1 MERGEREMERPR
13 VRRWEAEREE
23 MEERN
28 EMREMRGRQIVR
40 VFFYEK
46 WGESTKQDY
55 THSRSGNPTDVI
67 EKCWDE
73 DEDEDE
79 DEDDGYG
86 PIMLL
91 HFGQVPVVVVSSSSL
106 AEEIFKT
113 HDADFSSRSPMT
125 TAKILMYGCV
135 DIGFSPYNE
144 SRQLRKICVMELLSV
159 RTVKTFKTVR
169 EEEVACLIET
179 ISRSSSKGASVNLS
193 AMSHILTVHIIF
205 RCAFGRKF
213 SNVDGQNGFA
223 DLPKELMSGLLSFSF
238 TDSIPTLGWLDIV
251 TGLITRLKKTAQK
264 LDSFLEQVI
273 EEHIIQSSSS
283 SNDLDKAKDFVDD
296 MFVAGTDSFSK
307 VIEWAMSEL
316 ITNPRIMKKAQE
328 EVRRIVREKGKLKLD
343 EEDIQEMDYLKCVIK
358 ETFRLHPPTPILARE
373 SSESVNI
380 KGYLFPP
387 KTKVIINAWKI
398 QRDPDTWSCAEEFI
412 PELVLPSRL
421 KVDQS
426 RLRLGNLHE
435 VKASDFCGESFHPTY
450 ACPYHPRYGNHHSSS
465 YTSLQLDFCMSRPS
479 PRNPQQERRTIED
492 MEKDMI
498 SDWLSPSTKKYPF
511 DDWSNSLYQQDTYS
525 SMRNQP
531 SRDIIRFLLE
541 TEQDM
546 NLTEQELDQWI
557 E

>member
-1 MERGEREMERPR
+1 M
-13 VRRWEAEREE
+13 V
-23 MEERN
+23 
-28 EMREMRGRQIVR
+28 
-40 VFFYEK
+40 K
-46 WGESTKQDY
+46 
-55 THSRSGNPTDVI
+55 I

-73 DEDEDE
+73 DEDEH
-79 DEDDGYG
+79 EDDGVSKVDRACSNRSYIKEGLYKMKWSSKQTNLPPSPPKLPLIGNFHQLSKRSHHSLKDLSQKYG

-251 TGLITRLKKTAQK
+251 TGLITRLKKTARK

-283 SNDLDKAKDFVDD
+283 SNDLDKAKDFVDVLLQIQEHEDNKINTKLTRDKIKALILD

-328 EVRRIVREKGKLKLD
+328 EILGAAPRSSFLRFIGSKFDFKGLDFEYFPFGLGRRICPGISFGSAVVEL
-343 EEDIQEMDYLKCVIK
+343 
-358 ETFRLHPPTPILARE
+358 ILA
-373 SSESVNI
+373 NL
-380 KGYLFPP
+380 LFWFDWQMPGGADENGLNMTDSFQTLGARVLEVGG
-387 KTKVIINAWKI
+387 KTSNCDIV
-398 QRDPDTWSCAEEFI
+398 FI
-412 PELVLPSRL
+412 V
-421 KVDQS
+421 
-426 RLRLGNLHE
+426 E

-511 DDWSNSLYQQDTYS
+511 DD
-525 SMRNQP
+525 
-531 SRDIIRFLLE
+531 LE
-541 TEQDM
+541 
-546 NLTEQELDQWI
+546 
-557 E
+557 